1 MIASCAQ
8 ATSLARRCE
17 AALAFRTLIPVPGN
31 PAFRPLSCAV
41 TSKQSPGGLLP
52 LRCPWPPYPIHHALD
67 VPSPLRD
74 ADAGPPYHARIPRSA
89 LPPVRPH
96 APRPA
101 ACARALIRSGFT
113 SVASWQSCVI
123 WWMTYNRPVRRTR
136 DSNTRRRRVSD
147 GEWVSGESG
156 PGDAHPV
163 RFAGAKLPTHSSKRP
178 RLSPTQV
185 AAIASRLPSE

>member
-1 MIASCAQ
+1 MGC
-8 ATSLARRCE
+8 T
-17 AALAFRTLIPVPGN
+17 
-31 PAFRPLSCAV
+31 PAPLSMA
-41 TSKQSPGGLLP
+41 TDFLSIMP
-52 LRCPWPPYPIHHALD
+52 D

-74 ADAGPPYHARIPRSA
+74 ADASPPYHAHILRSA
-89 LPPVRPH
+89 LPPMRPH

-163 RFAGAKLPTHSSKRP
+163 RFAGAKLPTRSSKRP
-178 RLSPTQV
+178 RLSSTQV
-185 AAIASRLPSE
+185 AAIASRLPSEGRKQRPSEPAHAMRRRRRSSLRRHRRRE